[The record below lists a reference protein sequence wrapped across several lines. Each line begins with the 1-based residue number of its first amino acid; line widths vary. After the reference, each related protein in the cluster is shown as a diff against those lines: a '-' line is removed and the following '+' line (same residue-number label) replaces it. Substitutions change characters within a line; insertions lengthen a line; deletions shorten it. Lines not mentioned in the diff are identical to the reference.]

1 MRPLSLAVEDL
12 DLVLALRVLVVE
24 LVALLQKPEVVAQQ
38 LSMVMVAVVV
48 VGHGQLLVSEMIQ
61 ILEQEEAGIRL
72 QGEMALWVE

>member
-1 MRPLSLAVEDL
+1 VRPLSLVVEDL

-61 ILEQEEAGIRL
+61 ILELEGQDILVMET
-72 QGEMALWVE
+72 MAPWVE

>member
-1 MRPLSLAVEDL
+1 VRPLSLVVEDL

-61 ILEQEEAGIRL
+61 ILELEGQDILVMETIAP
-72 QGEMALWVE
+72 WVE

>member
-1 MRPLSLAVEDL
+1 MRPLSLVVEDL

-61 ILEQEEAGIRL
+61 ILELEGQDILVMET
-72 QGEMALWVE
+72 MAPWVE